1 MLVVLF
7 IILFTWNLKK
17 RKLLRYF
24 LFYFL
29 IYFLSAFLT
38 FHLKDVASETWIG
51 LNDINS
57 ESTYLWTDGSVFDY
71 SNWAPGFPFRDNF
84 MVVDW
89 KYITIEVNRKKSEN
103 A

>member
-1 MLVVLF
+1 MEFEKKETPQVLF
-7 IILFTWNLKK
+7 IL
-17 RKLLRYF
+17 
-24 LFYFL
+24 FL

-71 SNWAPGFPFRDNF
+71 SNWAPGFPFRDKF